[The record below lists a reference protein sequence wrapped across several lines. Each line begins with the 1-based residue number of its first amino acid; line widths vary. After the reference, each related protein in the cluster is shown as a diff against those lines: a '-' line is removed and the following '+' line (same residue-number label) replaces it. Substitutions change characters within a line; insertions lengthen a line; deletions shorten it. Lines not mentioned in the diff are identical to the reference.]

1 MGSNK
6 AKAEKEKVN
15 TNKWQTK
22 VQDNAPELFKVMSR
36 VRYLNQTM
44 DIHIDLPD
52 HHWTKL
58 PR

>member
-1 MGSNK
+1 MGQKKDKLRNI
-6 AKAEKEKVN
+6 
-15 TNKWQTK
+15 NKWQTK
-22 VQDNAPELFKVMSR
+22 VQINAPELFKVMSR